1 MFPLFSR
8 PSRRVAC
15 AVLLAAPLPLWAA
28 DEATEM
34 LTRYRSQVTSQLI
47 VPALEVARFAQL
59 VELELQR
66 AAKPLLSPQYL
77 MVVDRN
83 PDTQAGFLFWWSP
96 AGGFNLVGASS
107 VSTGQSGNLGH
118 FETPLGVFE
127 HSTVN
132 PDFRSEGIA
141 SADGIQVY
149 GAKGLRV
156 FNFGWQQVSKGWGD
170 GTVSQIRLQMHA
182 TDPDLM
188 ERRLGSAQS
197 TGGVHIP
204 ASLIR
209 LLDHHGVLDADY
221 DQALREGR
229 TLDVLQGDR
238 EQVRYPGRYLVVVDS
253 GRTGRP
259 DWSPAP
265 FLPHRRPTTPAPG

>member
-34 LTRYRSQVTSQLI
+34 LTRYRSQVTSQL
-47 VPALEVARFAQL
+47 
-59 VELELQR
+59 
-66 AAKPLLSPQYL
+66 
-77 MVVDRN
+77 
-83 PDTQAGFLFWWSP
+83 
-96 AGGFNLVGASS
+96 
-107 VSTGQSGNLGH
+107 
-118 FETPLGVFE
+118 
-127 HSTVN
+127 
-132 PDFRSEGIA
+132 
-141 SADGIQVY
+141 
-149 GAKGLRV
+149 
-156 FNFGWQQVSKGWGD
+156 
-170 GTVSQIRLQMHA
+170 
-182 TDPDLM
+182 
-188 ERRLGSAQS
+188 
-197 TGGVHIP
+197 
-204 ASLIR
+204 
-209 LLDHHGVLDADY
+209 LDHHGVLDADY

-229 TLDVLQGDR
+229 TLDVLLGDR

>member
-8 PSRRVAC
+8 SSRRLAC
-15 AVLLAAPLPLWAA
+15 AVLLAAPLSLRAV

-34 LTRYRSQVTSQLI
+34 LTRYRSQVTSQLT

-66 AAKPLLSPQYL
+66 AAKPL
-77 MVVDRN
+77 
-83 PDTQAGFLFWWSP
+83 
-96 AGGFNLVGASS
+96 
-107 VSTGQSGNLGH
+107 
-118 FETPLGVFE
+118 
-127 HSTVN
+127 
-132 PDFRSEGIA
+132 
-141 SADGIQVY
+141 GIQVY

-156 FNFGWQQVSKGWGD
+156 FNFGWQQVAKGWGD

-204 ASLIR
+204 ASLNR

-221 DQALREGR
+221 VQALREGR
-229 TLDVLQGDR
+229 TIDVLLGDR
-238 EQVRYPGRYLVVVDS
+238 DQVRYPGRYLVVVDS
-253 GRTGRP
+253 GRTERP

-265 FLPHRRPTTPAPG
+265 FLPHRRPTNPAPR